1 MATDFDPYGI
11 LGVDRGASADDVQA
25 AYVRLRAEAPPGSGL
40 GREVEAAYAVLG
52 SEEKRREY
60 DTRLSMREARGM
72 LAASAESLTLAGEPT
87 GYEDGASTP
96 VDELHREINSL
107 LRRGFYLETATADSA
122 FLTKRNSFAWGW
134 ALLWFILGFLPFV
147 TYLFYYFSR
156 RVEPMYLWID
166 STGVVHTSAV
176 ARGTSELEDV
186 RWTPGDI
193 AKALILPLL
202 LIVLNVGAALA
213 TDVDTDDLTETDHI
227 IGFGFGFVLEVALVA
242 LAFNFAVRKYKG
254 SWRSLGFRRP
264 VNMRW
269 WFPLAILGGSFG
281 TIWLWVG
288 LLYALGIAPDS
299 NIPENVYDFAIP
311 VIMLGLLTVIVAPFA
326 EEVFFRGFLFQGVA
340 KRRGMWAGIGF
351 SAFIF
356 GLSHAGAPESWL
368 LLPAIGAIGAIF
380 AWGFAKS
387 GSIYPSLFAHVVF
400 NSVSFV
406 IGFTA

>member
-1 MATDFDPYGI
+1 MGSMATDFDPYRI
-11 LGVDRGASADDVQA
+11 LGVDRGSSADDIQA
-25 AYVRLRAEAPPGSGL
+25 AYERLRVEAPAGSERR
-40 GREVEAAYAVLG
+40 REVEAAYAVLG
-52 SEEKRREY
+52 SEDKRREY
-60 DTRLSMREARGM
+60 DSRLSMREMTGM
-72 LAASAESLTLAGEPT
+72 PAASAEALTLASEPA
-87 GYEDGASTP
+87 GYKNVP
-96 VDELHREINSL
+96 
-107 LRRGFYLETATADSA
+107 
-122 FLTKRNSFAWGW
+122 
-134 ALLWFILGFLPFV
+134 
-147 TYLFYYFSR
+147 
-156 RVEPMYLWID
+156 
-166 STGVVHTSAV
+166 
-176 ARGTSELEDV
+176 
-186 RWTPGDI
+186 WTPRDI

-242 LAFNFAVRKYKG
+242 LAFHFAVRKYKG

-264 VNMRW
+264 VDMRW
-269 WFPLAILGGSFG
+269 WFPLAILSGSFA
-281 TIWLWVG
+281 TIWVWVG

-326 EEVFFRGFLFQGVA
+326 EEVFFRAFLFQGVA
-340 KRRGMWAGIGF
+340 KRWGMWAGIGF

-368 LLPAIGAIGAIF
+368 LLPAIAAIGAIF

-387 GSIYPSLFAHVVF
+387 RSIYPSLFAHVIF

-406 IGFTA
+406 VGFTA